1 MTDPV
6 DSNSPASSSLSYR
19 DAGVDI
25 EAGNALVDRIKPLAA
40 KTKRPGVMAGLGGFG
55 SLFELPLD
63 RYKNPVLV
71 SGTDGVGTKLRLA
84 IESGIH
90 NTIGIDLV
98 AMCANDIAVLGAE
111 PLFFL
116 DYYATGKLDVDI
128 ATDVVAGIAEGCLQS
143 GAALVGGETA
153 EMPSM
158 YEEGDY
164 DLAGFCVGIVEKDQV
179 IDGSKVASGDA
190 IIGIASSGPHSNGYS
205 LIRKILERS
214 GANFNDAFDGATLGE
229 KLLAPTRIYVKSLLQ
244 LNEKVDIH
252 ALSHITGGGLLENIP
267 RVLPD
272 GVAAII
278 NADSWQRPAVFD
290 WLQQHGNVVDRE
302 MYRTFNN
309 GIGMV
314 VIVAADQAEETVNT
328 LIGLGESA
336 MQIGHIEASDASER
350 VIIR

>member
-6 DSNSPASSSLSYR
+6 DSNSQTSSLSYR

-158 YEEGDY
+158 YEDGDY
-164 DLAGFCVGIVEKDQV
+164 DLAGFCVGIVEKDQI
-179 IDGSKVASGDA
+179 IDGSKVAAGDA

-214 GANFNDAFDGATLGE
+214 GADLNDAFDGASLGE

-244 LNEKVDIH
+244 LAEKIDIH

-272 GVAAII
+272 GVVAVV
-278 NADSWQRPAVFD
+278 NANSWQRPAVFD

-314 VIVAADQAEETVNT
+314 VVVAADQADETVNT
-328 LIGLGESA
+328 LIGLGETA
-336 MQIGHIEASDASER
+336 MHIGHIEASDDSER